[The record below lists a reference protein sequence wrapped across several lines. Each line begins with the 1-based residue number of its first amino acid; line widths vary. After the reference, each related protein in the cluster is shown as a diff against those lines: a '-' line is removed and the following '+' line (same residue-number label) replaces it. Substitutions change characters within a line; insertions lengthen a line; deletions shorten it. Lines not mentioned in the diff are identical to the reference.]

1 MTINYFTIG
10 MAGHIDHGKTTLT
23 KALSG
28 VDTDTL
34 KEEKARKI
42 TIEPGFAPFPLTDR
56 IHTSIVDVPGHEKLI
71 RQMIA
76 GVAGIDLVLLVI
88 AADEGVMPQTRE
100 HFEILSFL
108 DIQKGMIVVT
118 KSDLVDDEMKL
129 LIEDEISELTND
141 SVFQSFPVHF
151 VDSLSMSGIDNL
163 KNSIASLLE
172 DTETRSASG
181 PFRLPI
187 DHIFTVKGQGTVVRG
202 TVYEGEV
209 HEGDE
214 LEIQPGGEK
223 VKVRKLQ
230 VHKENVQNAIAGQRA
245 AINLSGGSKLEW
257 KRGNVLLTPGVFSVT
272 DTVDLVL
279 TTGKEWAGKLKQR
292 TQIKFYTGT
301 AEVMGK
307 LIFFDRNELEN
318 AADHVFCQ
326 VRLEEPIVTKR
337 GDRFIIRR
345 PSPEETIGGGA
356 VIDPNGAAYK
366 FGIGTIRMLQQKYEG
381 TPDER
386 VIQTLQKKGSL
397 TTEELV
403 KLTDIEEPELVKVL
417 HELVELKSVVCING
431 YYNDEATIKLA
442 ENNLIQKLNEFHV
455 EYPLRQGIPKAE
467 VVQSLKGKLH
477 QKVSSG
483 FIEKLINLSTIKI
496 TDQSVHLPAFKPHY
510 PNKWEKRMSQ
520 VVNILEEKELEPDDL
535 LSTYKAHQLPEN
547 LYSDFK
553 YFLVNHDIA
562 LVLFDDVLIG
572 KNTFDSAVKLLKS
585 QTEQSFTVQE
595 AKNVL
600 NISRKFL
607 IPILECM
614 DSKGYT
620 VRDANLR
627 KWV

>member
-42 TIEPGFAPFPLTDR
+42 TIEPGFAPFPLTGS

-108 DIQKGMIVVT
+108 DIQMGMIVVT

-151 VDSLSMSGIDNL
+151 VDSLSMKGIDDL
-163 KNSIASLLE
+163 KKSIASHLE

-187 DHIFTVKGQGTVVRG
+187 DHIFSVKGQGTVVRG

-214 LEIQPGGEK
+214 LEIQPGSEK

-257 KRGNVLLTPGVFSVT
+257 KRGHVLLTPGVFSVT
-272 DTVDLVL
+272 DTVDLIL

-292 TQIKFYTGT
+292 TRIKFYTGT

-318 AADHVFCQ
+318 SADHVFCQ
-326 VRLEEPIVTKR
+326 VRLDEPIVTKR
-337 GDRFIIRR
+337 GDRFIVRR
-345 PSPEETIGGGA
+345 PSPEETIGGGE
-356 VIDPNGAAYK
+356 VIDPNGTAYK
-366 FGIGTIRMLQQKYEG
+366 FGVDTIQMLQQKYEG

-397 TTEELV
+397 TTGELV
-403 KLTDIEEPELVKVL
+403 KLTDIEEPELDKIL

-442 ENNLIQKLNEFHV
+442 ENDLIQKLSEFHD
-455 EYPLRQGIPKAE
+455 EYPLRKGIPKAE

-477 QKVSSG
+477 QKVRSG
-483 FIEKLINLSTIKI
+483 FIEELIKLSTINI
-496 TDQSVHLPAFKPHY
+496 ADQFVHLPAFKPHY

-520 VVNILEEKELEPDDL
+520 VVSILEAKQLEPDDL
-535 LSTYKAHQLPEN
+535 LTIYQANQLPEN

-553 YFLVNHDIA
+553 YFLINHDKA

-572 KNTFDSAVKLLKS
+572 KDRFDSAVDLLKS
-585 QTEQSFTVQE
+585 QTKQSFTVQE

>member
-1 MTINYFTIG
+1 MTINYYTIG

-42 TIEPGFAPFPLTDR
+42 TIEPGFAPFPLTDS

-118 KSDLVDDEMKL
+118 KSDLIDDEMKL
-129 LIEDEISELTND
+129 LIEDEIFELTDD
-141 SVFQSFPVHF
+141 SIFQSFPVHF
-151 VDSLSMSGIDNL
+151 VDSLSMSGINDL
-163 KNSIASLLE
+163 KKSIASQLK
-172 DTETRSASG
+172 DTKTRSALG

-187 DHIFTVKGQGTVVRG
+187 DHLFTVKGQGTVVRG

-230 VHKENVQNAIAGQRA
+230 VHREYVNHAKAGQRA
-245 AINLSGGSKLEW
+245 AINLSGGSKLDW
-257 KRGNVLLTPGVFSVT
+257 KRGHVLLTPGVFTVT
-272 DTVDLVL
+272 DHVDLVF
-279 TTGKEWAGKLKQR
+279 TTGREWKGKLKQR
-292 TQIKFYTGT
+292 THIKFYTGT

-318 AADHVFCQ
+318 SSDQVFCQ
-326 VRLEEPIVTKR
+326 VRLNEPIVTKR

-345 PSPEETIGGGA
+345 PSPEETIGGGE
-356 VIDPNGAAYK
+356 VIDPNAAAYK
-366 FGIGTIRMLQQKYEG
+366 FGNSTIQMLQEKYEG
-381 TPDER
+381 TPSER
-386 VIQTLQKKGSL
+386 VIQILQKKGSL
-397 TTEELV
+397 TIEELV
-403 KLTDIEEPELVKVL
+403 RLTGIEEPVLDQISQELIGVNAIFR
-417 HELVELKSVVCING
+417 ING
-431 YYNDEATIKLA
+431 YLNDEVTLKHA
-442 ENNLIQKLNEFHV
+442 ERDLIQKLTMFHDEFS
-455 EYPLRQGIPKAE
+455 LRQGIPKAE
-467 VVQSLKGKLH
+467 VVQSLKDKLH
-477 QKVSSG
+477 QKVCSG
-483 FIEKLINLSTIKI
+483 FIEKLMQSSTIKI
-496 TDQSVHLPAFKPHY
+496 TDQFVHLPAFSPHY
-510 PNKWEKRMSQ
+510 PKKWEKRMSQ
-520 VVNILEEKELEPDDL
+520 VLNILKGNQLEPEDL
-535 LSTYKAHQLPEN
+535 LSIYLGQQLPEN

-553 YFLVNHDIA
+553 YFLIYNDDAI
-562 LVLFDDVLIG
+562 VLFDDVLIS
-572 KNTFDSAVKLLKS
+572 KEAFISAVDLLKK
-585 QTEQSFTVQE
+585 QTDQSFSVQD

-600 NISRKFL
+600 HTSRKFL

>member
-1 MTINYFTIG
+1 MTINYYTIG

-42 TIEPGFAPFPLTDR
+42 TIEPGFAPFPLTDS

-118 KSDLVDDEMKL
+118 KSELIDDEMKL

-141 SVFQSFPVHF
+141 SVFRSFPVHF
-151 VDSLSMSGIDNL
+151 VDSLSMSGIDDL
-163 KNSIASLLE
+163 KTSIANLLE
-172 DTETRSASG
+172 DTQTKSASG

-223 VKVRKLQ
+223 VKVRRLQ
-230 VHKENVQNAIAGQRA
+230 VHKENVQNALAGQRA
-245 AINLSGGSKLEW
+245 AINLSGGSKLDW
-257 KRGNVLLTPGVFSVT
+257 KRGHVLLTPGVFSVT

-279 TTGKEWAGKLKQR
+279 TTGKEWTGKLKQR

-301 AEVMGK
+301 SEVMGK

-318 AADHVFCQ
+318 SIDHVFCQ
-326 VRLEEPIVTKR
+326 VRLAEPIVTKR

-345 PSPEETIGGGA
+345 PSPEETIGGGE

-366 FGIGTIRMLQQKYEG
+366 FGIGTVRMLQEKYEG

-386 VIQTLQKKGSL
+386 VIQTLQKNGSM
-397 TTEELV
+397 TSGELV
-403 KLTDIEEPELVKVL
+403 KLTGIEEPVMDKILQELI
-417 HELVELKSVVCING
+417 ELKAVLYISG
-431 YYNDEATIKLA
+431 YYNDEATINRA
-442 ENNLIQKLNEFHV
+442 ENELIQKLTLFHNEN
-455 EYPLRQGIPKAE
+455 PLRQGIPMAE

-483 FIEKLINLSTIKI
+483 FIENMIQLSTIKV
-496 TDQSVHLPAFKPHY
+496 TDQFIHLPAFKPHY
-510 PNKWEKRMSQ
+510 PSKWEKRMSQ
-520 VVNILEEKELEPDDL
+520 VVNILEEKQLEPDDL
-535 LSTYKAHQLPEN
+535 LSTYQIQQLPEE
-547 LYSDFK
+547 LYTDFK
-553 YFLVNHDIA
+553 YFLINHDKA

-572 KNTFDSAVKLLKS
+572 KNTFDSAVDLLKS
-585 QTEQSFTVQE
+585 QTEQSFSVQE

-600 NISRKFL
+600 NTSRKFL

>member
-1 MTINYFTIG
+1 MTINYYTIG

-42 TIEPGFAPFPLTDR
+42 TIEPGFAPFPLTDS

-118 KSDLVDDEMKL
+118 KSDLIDDEMKL
-129 LIEDEISELTND
+129 LIEEEISELTSD
-141 SVFQSFPVHF
+141 SIFQSFPVHF
-151 VDSLSMSGIDNL
+151 VDSLSMSGIDDL
-163 KNSIASLLE
+163 KESIANHLN

-230 VHKENVQNAIAGQRA
+230 VHKESVQNAKAGQRA
-245 AINLSGGSKLEW
+245 AINLSGGSKLDW
-257 KRGNVLLTPGVFSVT
+257 KRGHVLLTPGVFSVT

-318 AADHVFCQ
+318 STDHVFCQ
-326 VRLEEPIVTKR
+326 VRLEEQIVTKR
-337 GDRFIIRR
+337 GDRFIVRR
-345 PSPEETIGGGA
+345 PSPEETIGGGE
-356 VIDPNGAAYK
+356 VIDPNGTAYK
-366 FGIGTIRMLQQKYEG
+366 FGIGTVRMLQQKYEG
-381 TPDER
+381 TPHER
-386 VIQTLQKKGSL
+386 VLQTLQKKGSL
-397 TTEELV
+397 TPGELV
-403 KLTDIEEPELVKVL
+403 KLTDMEEPVLDKVL
-417 HELVELKSVVCING
+417 HELVELKSVTFISG
-431 YYNDEATIKLA
+431 YYIDEETIKRT
-442 ENNLIQKLNEFHV
+442 ETDLIQKLTVFHDD
-455 EYPLRQGIPKAE
+455 YPLRQGIPMAE
-467 VVQSLKGKLH
+467 VVQTLKGKLL
-477 QKVSSG
+477 QKASSG
-483 FIEKLINLSTIKI
+483 YIDRLIQLSTIKI
-496 TDQSVHLPAFKPHY
+496 TDQFIQLPAFKPHF
-510 PNKWEKRMSQ
+510 PKKWEKRMSQ
-520 VVNILEEKELEPDDL
+520 VVNILEEKKLEPDDL
-535 LSTYKAHQLPEN
+535 LSTYEAHQLPEN

-553 YFLVNHDIA
+553 YFLVNHDKA
-562 LVLFDDVLIG
+562 LVLFDDVLIE
-572 KNTFDSAVKLLKS
+572 KNTFDSAVDLLKS